1 MATVLDS
8 TGQRI
13 RRLTLSMGV
22 GVALLAAACGGTKEE
37 GAQEK
42 PPVVVEEKAPTV
54 VDLNGIWLQVE
65 DTSELGLLVRFRP
78 DGRFAIDNGGQLH
91 SDPAVLGTHRVDGDT
106 ITFTIGGGH
115 ACTPGDSWAWRASL
129 PENGRLKIAHPEE
142 AAGNCRV
149 PTGTEWTLIRLLPR
163 TYVEGSAAIRAIT
176 EAGSGEGRPTTV
188 TELAGIW
195 FSPETPLVA
204 LNRDGTFVI
213 DSNGDI
219 DTDPAVRGT
228 FEVDGDT
235 STFTIGGGHAC
246 VGGDTWTWQ
255 TSVSEEGLLHIVH
268 GEEAKGNCRVPSGTE
283 WDLIRVSPSS
293 PASAEASAA
302 IIAAGTAE

>member
-1 MATVLDS
+1 MAKVRDDK
-8 TGQRI
+8 GPRI
-13 RRLTLSMGV
+13 PRLTLAMGL
-22 GVALLAAACGGTKEE
+22 ALLATACGGTEE
-37 GAQEK
+37 EVAQEK
-42 PPVVVEEKAPTV
+42 PPVAVEKKAPTV

-65 DTSELGLLVRFRP
+65 DPGSLGLLVRFRP

-91 SDPAVLGTHRVDGDT
+91 TDPAVRGTHRVDGDT

-115 ACTPGDSWAWRASL
+115 ACTSGDSWAWRASL
-129 PENGRLKIAHPEE
+129 PDNGRIKIVHTEE

-149 PTGTEWTLIRLLPR
+149 PSGTEWTLIRVMPR

-176 EAGSGEGRPTTV
+176 DAGPAEGRRPTAS
-188 TELAGIW
+188 ELAGIW
-195 FSPETPLVA
+195 FSPEAPLVA
-204 LNRDGTFVI
+204 LDRDGTFVI

-228 FEVDGDT
+228 FKVDGDT

-246 VGGDTWTWQ
+246 VPGDSWTWQ
-255 TSVSEEGLLHIVH
+255 TSVSEDGLLHIVH